1 MREAKARGCHFIVY
15 PELALTTFFPRW
27 YFPTQPEVD
36 FWFER
41 EMPGP
46 ETQALFDEALD
57 GIAQHIQKFWE
68 PRMRGRLLTA
78 LTQAEESNQLL
89 PIVREALQRHEKAL
103 AKVAI

>member
-1 MREAKARGCHFIVY
+1 MDAQNLIRMANRIGEFFEA
-15 PELALTTFFPRW
+15 
-27 YFPTQPEVD
+27 
-36 FWFER
+36 
-41 EMPGP
+41 MPDR
-46 ETQALFDEALD
+46 DEALD

>member
-1 MREAKARGCHFIVY
+1 MDAQNLIRMANRIGEFFEAMPDRE
-15 PELALTTFFPRW
+15 
-27 YFPTQPEVD
+27 
-36 FWFER
+36 
-41 EMPGP
+41 
-46 ETQALFDEALD
+46 EALD

-78 LTQAEESNQLL
+78 LTQAEESSQLL